1 LRLPD
6 PISRSAPILLGLFL
20 ATATLGLSA
29 DPPERV
35 VESVLASLAA
45 GPHCWSDIDLR
56 DLGERPVTVD
66 LEAHRS
72 SGALVPL
79 TGHPQIPFHLYPGE
93 HGVYKLEI
101 PDESEGAWVKIRE
114 HVPSGRLSPAVA
126 VSGAVE
132 CTDGNQLRSAPRQI
146 VYPLRSPWFSED
158 VADLRGDMI
167 SLINTSE
174 RPARAAAC
182 YSAGGLYSVP
192 APGRKPSELTPICDV
207 AFEVL
212 IPPFGARQFPV
223 ERGGNTHFALKTQ
236 GDAIVLQMLHPAQE
250 GVRIYTVDSSI
261 TFGSQV
267 Q

>member
-1 LRLPD
+1 MATTG
-6 PISRSAPILLGLFL
+6 RSA
-20 ATATLGLSA
+20 
-29 DPPERV
+29 DQQERV
-35 VESVLASLAA
+35 VESVLPSLAG
-45 GPHCWSDIDLR
+45 GPHCWSNIDLR

-101 PDESEGAWVKIRE
+101 PDETEGAWVKVRE
-114 HVPSGRLSPAVA
+114 HVPSARLSPVVAVA
-126 VSGAVE
+126 GTVE
-132 CTDGNQLRSAPRQI
+132 CTEGDRLRSAPRQI

-158 VADLRGDMI
+158 VAEFRTGVI

-174 RPARAAAC
+174 RPARAALC
-182 YSAGGLYSVP
+182 YSAGGLFSVP
-192 APGRKPSELTPICDV
+192 AQGRRPSELSPICEV
-207 AFEVL
+207 SFEVL

-223 ERGGNTHFALKTQ
+223 ERGSNTHFALKTQ
-236 GDAIVLQMLHPAQE
+236 GDAIVLQMLRATQE